1 MADIME
7 CIICQDDN
15 SEPLHDNNACTCKY
29 KVHNSCWIE
38 YVHSKSK
45 AACLICRKEHI
56 PPETVQEQDN
66 TYHDIVI
73 TINQQNLEH
82 ASIPPT
88 YLKAIYA
95 IGTCILLSIIIV
107 IFIWTWS

>member
-1 MADIME
+1 MAKAKTGT
-7 CIICQDDN
+7 N
-15 SEPLHDNNACTCKY
+15 SSVKSGDS
-29 KVHNSCWIE
+29 KVKRP

-82 ASIPPT
+82 VSVQPT